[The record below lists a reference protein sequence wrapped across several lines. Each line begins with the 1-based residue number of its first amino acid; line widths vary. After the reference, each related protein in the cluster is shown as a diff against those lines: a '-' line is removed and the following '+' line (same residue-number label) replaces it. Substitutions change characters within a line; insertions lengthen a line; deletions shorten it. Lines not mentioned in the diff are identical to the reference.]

1 MVMFNLGGASEE
13 PGNGVR
19 IVTDNPHNLCQEG

>member
-13 PGNGVR
+13 PGNVVR
-19 IVTDNPHNLCQEG
+19 IATDNPRNLCQEG